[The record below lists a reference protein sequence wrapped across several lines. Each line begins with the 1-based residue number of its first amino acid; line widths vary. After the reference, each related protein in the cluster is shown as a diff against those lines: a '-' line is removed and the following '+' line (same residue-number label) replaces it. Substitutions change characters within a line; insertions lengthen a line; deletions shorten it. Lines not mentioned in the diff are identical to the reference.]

1 MCSEQRVN
9 TFFRY
14 ARPRKWSL
22 RARLLA
28 VQVTLLAFVC
38 VGVGAGTLLATNRYL
53 NQQLD
58 QQLRDASGRSVVLF
72 ELGRPA
78 RESNWWRPRGPGPDF
93 LDAPGQSIA
102 MIGAVAADGRV
113 TEAAVITASGE
124 RERLTTAAYQQLESL
139 PLSQPSTVDLDALG
153 HYRILAVPTDSSIV
167 IITGLPAEGVDN
179 TLLSVF
185 GIFCAVGAAALI
197 MAVTAGVL
205 ITRRQLAPLSQVAN
219 AAQDV
224 ADMELQR
231 GEVSLPTPIVEVDPD
246 RAHTEIGQLGAAL
259 NQMLDR
265 IAAALS
271 ARHISETR
279 IRQFVADA
287 SHELRTPLTA
297 IRGYAELAQRNRD
310 AVPSDV
316 AHAMARV
323 QSEATRMTALVED
336 LLLLARLDSGR
347 ALVQEP
353 VDLSRLIVDAVSD
366 AHIAAPEH
374 YWSLDLPEEPVMV
387 TGDNMRLHQVAANL
401 LSNCRVH
408 TPPGT
413 TVTVSLAYS
422 DATTYLVV
430 ADNGPGIPAEC
441 RSEIFERFARG
452 DTSRSRR
459 AGSTGLGLAI
469 AAAIVSAH
477 HGTIRVDSIPG
488 ATAFTVT
495 LPR

>member
-1 MCSEQRVN
+1 MCSEQRAS
-9 TFFRY
+9 TLWRY
-14 ARPRKWSL
+14 ARPGKWSL

-28 VQVTLLAFVC
+28 VQVALLALVC
-38 VGVGAGTLLATNRYL
+38 LGVGAGTLVAMNHYL

-58 QQLRDASGRSVVLF
+58 QQLRDASARSVVLF
-72 ELGRPA
+72 ELGRPS
-78 RESNWWRPRGPGPDF
+78 RQSNWWRPPGPGPDF

-102 MIGAVAADGRV
+102 MIGALASDGRV
-113 TEAAVITASGE
+113 TEAAIITSSGA
-124 RERLTTAAYQQLESL
+124 RQRLTVTAYQLLESI
-139 PLSQPSTVDLDALG
+139 PLSQPSTVDLDQLG
-153 HYRILAVPTDSSIV
+153 HYRVLAAPTGSGTV
-167 IITGLPAEGVDN
+167 VITGLPAEGVEN

-185 GIFCAVGAAALI
+185 GIFCAVGTAALV
-197 MAVTAGVL
+197 MAATAGVL
-205 ITRRQLAPLSQVAN
+205 ITRRQLAPLSQVAT

-231 GEVSLPTPIVEVDPD
+231 GEVVLPNPIVEVDPD

-259 NQMLDR
+259 NQMLER
-265 IAAALS
+265 IAEALS
-271 ARHISETR
+271 ARHVSETR

-287 SHELRTPLTA
+287 SHELRTPLAT

-310 AVPSDV
+310 AVPADV
-316 AHAMARV
+316 GHAMARV
-323 QSEATRMTALVED
+323 HSEATRMTALVED
-336 LLLLARLDSGR
+336 LLLLARIDSGR
-347 ALVQEP
+347 PLAQET

-374 YWSLDLPEEPVMV
+374 SWSLDLPQEPVMV
-387 TGDNMRLHQVAANL
+387 TGDGMRLHQVAANL

-413 TVTVSLAYS
+413 TVTVSLAQT
-422 DATTYLVV
+422 DTMTYLIV
-430 ADNGPGIPAEC
+430 ADNGPGIPEKS
-441 RSEIFERFARG
+441 RTEIFERFARA

-469 AAAIVSAH
+469 ATAIVSAH

-488 ATAFTVT
+488 ATAFTVA
-495 LPR
+495 LAR